1 MGSYIEINDTL
12 RITKEQGF
20 PKELDYEKHISVK
33 GGYFNAKMFEGKV
46 FEFKEKPG
54 VRLFKIPPV
63 RNFLV
68 EYTKDGK
75 WLYWGMCHI
84 LETTCN
90 YENQTTSGK
99 FKIIYIN
106 TPEEMKTTFSVVD
119 RVWENDFFN
128 RNDNE

>member
-1 MGSYIEINDTL
+1 MGAHIEINDTL

-20 PKELDYEKHISVK
+20 PKELDYKKHISK
-33 GGYFNAKMFEGKV
+33 EGGYFNAKMLEGQV
-46 FEFKEKPG
+46 FKFTDKPG
-54 VRLFKIPPV
+54 IRVFKIPPV

-90 YENQTTSGK
+90 YEKQTTSGK

-119 RVWENDFFN
+119 RAWENDFFG
-128 RNDNE
+128 RNED